1 MDENFL
7 LGDVDPVPDHGQVEL
22 VMQVHVRAL
31 QQGREDLLVKLSFPE
46 IKDSI
51 AERKELR

>member
-7 LGDVDPVPDHGQVEL
+7 LGNVDPVPDPGQVEL

-46 IKDSI
+46 IKNSM

>member
-46 IKDSI
+46 IKHV
-51 AERKELR
+51 